1 MEKVRKIKY
10 SNYKHQAY
18 KLLNKLFLEEIHR
31 RGGFML
37 PTGYRVRNS
46 DNLEFKIKH
55 NLPSKEY
62 RIEVYLSGY
71 VVCMVTAY
79 ATTSN
84 WFYAS
89 SGSLYPTDVDPVFVK
104 KVLTPVKELMK
115 YSLPE
120 NVVTVNFYAD
130 DNHIAY
136 GRLDGR
142 GKVIEAGRSS
152 NFRGFLT
159 VLI

>member
-1 MEKVRKIKY
+1 MKKARKIKY
-10 SNYKHQAY
+10 SNYKYQAY
-18 KLLNKLFLEEIHR
+18 KLLNKLFLDEFKR
-31 RGGFML
+31 RDLFIS
-37 PTGYRVRNS
+37 PV
-46 DNLEFKIKH
+46 NLEFKIKH
-55 NLPSKEY
+55 FIPSNEY
-62 RIEVYLSGY
+62 RIKVYKSGY
-71 VVCMVTAY
+71 VVCMVTSS

-84 WFYAS
+84 WFYVHDK
-89 SGSLYPTDVDPVFVK
+89 SLYPTDVDPAFVK
-104 KVLTPVKELMK
+104 KILTPVKELMK

-130 DNHIAY
+130 DNQIAY

>member
-1 MEKVRKIKY
+1 MKKARKIKY

-18 KLLNKLFLEEIHR
+18 KLLNKLFLEELLR

-46 DNLEFKIKH
+46 DNLEFKIMH
-55 NLPSKEY
+55 NIPSKEY
-62 RIEVYLSGY
+62 HIGVYLSGY

-84 WFYAS
+84 WFYVS

-120 NVVTVNFYAD
+120 NVVTVKFYAD
-130 DNHIAY
+130 NDQIAY
-136 GRLDGR
+136 GRRDSS

-159 VLI
+159 VLM

>member
-1 MEKVRKIKY
+1 MEKARKIKY

-18 KLLNKLFLEEIHR
+18 KLLNKLFLEELKKRDVFI
-31 RGGFML
+31 
-37 PTGYRVRNS
+37 S
-46 DNLEFKIKH
+46 SENLEFKIKH
-55 NLPSKEY
+55 FIPSKEY
-62 RIEVYLSGY
+62 RIGVYKSGY
-71 VVCMVTAY
+71 VVCMVTSY
-79 ATTSN
+79 ANTSN
-84 WFYAS
+84 WFYVH
-89 SGSLYPTDVDPVFVK
+89 GNSLYPTDIDPAFVK

-130 DNHIAY
+130 DNQIAY

-142 GKVIEAGRSS
+142 GKVIEAGRLS